1 VTHDKLDSFGL
12 EYRYISRYLQGMM
25 SYEDMIEEL
34 AIKSRQFAKRQM
46 TWLKRDQSIEWFNR
60 EDKHIVD
67 VVKEYLG

>member
-1 VTHDKLDSFGL
+1 
-12 EYRYISRYLQGMM
+12 MM